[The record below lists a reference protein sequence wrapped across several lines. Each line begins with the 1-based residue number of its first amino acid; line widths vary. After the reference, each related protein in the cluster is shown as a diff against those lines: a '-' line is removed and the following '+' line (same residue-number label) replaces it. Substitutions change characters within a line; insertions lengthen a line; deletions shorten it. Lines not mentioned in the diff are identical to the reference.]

1 MRKYNGGPPVVKEHA
16 AKGPPILCPGRV
28 WWKVAA
34 RLTRTVSAFPA
45 RCNLLTNAAAL
56 PLKTLP
62 SHHTTTTTTT
72 INSMHNKVALL
83 LCLPPELLLSILG
96 CVSALEWKQVRQT
109 CKGLNTLAASLL
121 FERMYFELCGSGCDS
136 LHSVSQD
143 PFLSCL
149 VKRIVLRRIRGY
161 RKFPDFSAWA
171 ESTHQPGAPD
181 VGFNTASDTTY
192 YENEAL
198 REQLMPYVEWARMS
212 KEQKETLYHA
222 YNADREQQQKEAR
235 DITNYLCFRR
245 LSGAPPEYVNP
256 YRAFPSGAENAAA
269 RQLFEALGTLPNLQ
283 AFEHEPGFLHDAEWA
298 FRWRDL
304 YFHPFSIIGSTDNEE
319 DEDVEALQL
328 SVVLQALA
336 CVRSEGRSLQ
346 KMSIYAGGPAFF
358 TPERLQH
365 LWEGDGHEL
374 LRACRLLHR
383 SSSKEADAEAFDSL
397 ATSRETMLYRE
408 QLKLMAYAFVDLK
421 QLDFMVSDDDGLV
434 GCVET
439 AAQCAFLFLTMTTGL
454 EKLRLAIGGLA
465 DGELLPTH
473 GHNESQRAMGSILL
487 LRNLALRSPWAR
499 IRTIELE
506 IATDREALMEFL
518 LACKDSL
525 RSLTLIR
532 TSLVRVGNPSNTW
545 EPTLTQIG
553 HCLSLE
559 SLTLSTLCDTPEA
572 SGYERILFD
581 PHSDIWKDK
590 RKEFEAYHSAIVARI
605 LRGEVI
611 DSLQDMA
618 LDDGKSQ
625 TSPSALAMV
634 QHY

>member
-1 MRKYNGGPPVVKEHA
+1 MVVGGSTAHA
-16 AKGPPILCPGRV
+16 SSVGIPRTLAVLNSRRNP
-28 WWKVAA
+28 
-34 RLTRTVSAFPA
+34 LTY
-45 RCNLLTNAAAL
+45 AAAL
-56 PLKTLP
+56 PLETSP
-62 SHHTTTTTTT
+62 SHHTT
-72 INSMHNKVALL
+72 IMDSMHNKVAPL

-109 CKGLNTLAASLL
+109 CKDLNVLAASLL
-121 FERMYFELCGSGCDS
+121 FERVYFELCGSGCDS
-136 LHSVSQD
+136 LHSISQD
-143 PFLSCL
+143 PLLSCL
-149 VKRIVLRRIRGY
+149 VKKIVLRRIRGY
-161 RKFPDFSAWA
+161 RKFPDFDAWA

-198 REQLMPYVEWARMS
+198 REQLMPYVEWVRMS
-212 KEQKETLYHA
+212 REQKETLYQA

-245 LSGAPPEYVNP
+245 LSGAPPEYVHTN
-256 YRAFPSGAENAAA
+256 RAFPSGAENAAV

-304 YFHPFSIIGSTDNEE
+304 YFHPFSIIGSTGNEE
-319 DEDVEALQL
+319 DEDIEALQL

-336 CVRSEGRSLQ
+336 CVRREGRRLQ

-374 LRACRLLHR
+374 LRTCRQLHR
-383 SSSKEADAEAFDSL
+383 LSSKEADAEAFDSL

-408 QLKLMAYAFVDLK
+408 QLKLMAHAFVDLK
-421 QLDFMVSDDDGLV
+421 QLDFTVSDDDELL

-439 AAQCAFLFLTMTTGL
+439 AAQLAFLFLTMPTGL
-454 EKLRLAIGGLA
+454 ERLRLAIGGLA
-465 DGELLPTH
+465 DGELSPTH
-473 GHNESQRAMGSILL
+473 GPSEGQRAMGSILL
-487 LRNLALRSPWAR
+487 LHNLTLRSPWAR

-506 IATDREALMEFL
+506 IATDKKTLMEFL

-532 TSLVRVGNPSNTW
+532 TSLVRVGNPLNTW
-545 EPTLTQIG
+545 EPTLTEIG
-553 HCLSLE
+553 RCLCLE
-559 SLTLSTLCDTPEA
+559 SLIISTLCDTPEA
-572 SGYERILFD
+572 SGYERVLFD
-581 PHSDIWKDK
+581 PHGHIWRDK

-611 DSLQDMA
+611 ESLQDMA
-618 LDDGKSQ
+618 LDDEKSQ
-625 TSPSALAMV
+625 SSSSAVAMV
-634 QHY
+634 QH

>member
-1 MRKYNGGPPVVKEHA
+1 
-16 AKGPPILCPGRV
+16 
-28 WWKVAA
+28 
-34 RLTRTVSAFPA
+34 
-45 RCNLLTNAAAL
+45 
-56 PLKTLP
+56 
-62 SHHTTTTTTT
+62 
-72 INSMHNKVALL
+72 MHNKVASL

-121 FERMYFELCGSGCDS
+121 FERVYFELCGSGCDS
-136 LHSVSQD
+136 LHSISQD
-143 PFLSCL
+143 PLLSCL

-161 RKFPDFSAWA
+161 RKFPDFDVWA

-181 VGFNTASDTTY
+181 VDFNTAPETTY
-192 YENEAL
+192 YGNEAL
-198 REQLMPYVEWARMS
+198 REQLMSYAEWVRMPR
-212 KEQKETLYHA
+212 EQKKTLYQA
-222 YNADREQQQKEAR
+222 YNADREQQRKEAR
-235 DITNYLCFRR
+235 DITNYL
-245 LSGAPPEYVNP
+245 
-256 YRAFPSGAENAAA
+256 AFPSGAENAAA
-269 RQLFEALGTLPNLQ
+269 RQFFEALGTLPNLQ
-283 AFEHEPGFLHDAEWA
+283 TFKHEPGFLHDAEWA

-304 YFHPFSIIGSTDNEE
+304 YFHPFSIIGSTNNEE

-328 SVVLQALA
+328 SVVLQVLA
-336 CVRSEGRSLQ
+336 CVRREGRRLQ

-374 LRACRLLHR
+374 LRTCRLLHR
-383 SSSKEADAEAFDSL
+383 FSSKEADAEAFDSL
-397 ATSRETMLYRE
+397 ATSGETMLYRE
-408 QLKLMAYAFVDLK
+408 QLKLMAHAFVDLK
-421 QLDFMVSDDDGLV
+421 QLDFMVSDDDELV

-439 AAQCAFLFLTMTTGL
+439 AAQLAFLFLTMTRGL
-454 EKLRLAIGGLA
+454 ERLRLAIGGLA

-473 GHNESQRAMGSILL
+473 GHNEGQRAMGSILL
-487 LRNLALRSPWAR
+487 LHNLALRSPWAR

-506 IATDREALMEFL
+506 IATDKEALMEFL

-525 RSLTLIR
+525 RSLILIR
-532 TSLVRVGNPSNTW
+532 TSLVRVENPLNTW
-545 EPTLTQIG
+545 EPTLTEIG

-572 SGYERILFD
+572 SGDERVLFD
-581 PHSDIWKDK
+581 PYGHIWRDK

-625 TSPSALAMV
+625 ASSSALAMV
-634 QHY
+634 QH